1 MKFILSAATSLFCY
15 AVIFAQSLP
24 SQWTK
29 HSDSHIMSA
38 GENTSEGLYDESTLE
53 EIRLYFPQSN
63 YWSLLTTN
71 YNTKTDIPCNLK
83 YKNTQLDSV
92 GIRFKGQTSY
102 FMNQSQKKSFNI
114 STDAFKDDQKLA
126 GYKTLNLNNAW
137 QDPSFMREVLYYHL
151 IRPYTPSAKA
161 NFVRLYIND
170 QDWGVYLNVQQLN
183 KDFLE
188 EWHENN
194 DGINMRADVPDGSST
209 GPGGMGGPQWGDG
222 TAALNYLGEDTTK
235 YQKYYT
241 LKSSDVSTTV
251 WQELKDAC
259 AILNNS
265 GSDLVNVAPTAFDI
279 DKILWHLAV
288 ENVFVD
294 DDSYI
299 YKGKMDYYLY
309 KDAVTGR
316 WSTYDYDANSTFG
329 ADRVTWSP
337 FYNANK
343 VNYPLLN
350 KILAIP
356 TFRQRYL
363 AHIRTLVT
371 DVLDE
376 TKVNAI
382 IDQYNTL
389 IQSAVFADTKKVT
402 TNAAYTAEITVLKN
416 FIKNRKTSLLSNAEV
431 KAASPT
437 IANAPYT
444 VDGEEWA
451 NVTSENE
458 VVITSQVSFNAG
470 LSSVVLHYGIG
481 FSGVFTS
488 LPMYDD
494 GSHGDLNANDGIYS
508 VTLPGFST
516 GSLVKYYI
524 EAIGA
529 DTAGSTTYFPSGAE
543 HKFLYFDV
551 APKVLSEKTVVI
563 NEFMASNNG
572 SVLDEAG
579 DAEDWIELYNT
590 TDNVIDMSGYF
601 ISDNP
606 ANLAK
611 FQLPAGTVIAPN
623 GYLIIWADEEQ
634 EKGPLH
640 VNFKLSA
647 GGEYIFLLDASSN
660 ILDSIA
666 FGAQTTDKTSAR
678 IPNGTGPFVIG
689 NHTFNANNEGTSY
702 TVDTYEQTFVIRP
715 NPAHSTIYVSNP
727 NESLQVMDL
736 NGRVVMNIAAT
747 EGDYVDISQL
757 PEAMYIIR
765 GKSVAQKLVIV
776 K

>member
-1 MKFILSAATSLFCY
+1 MKFILSLTTLLLFHV
-15 AVIFAQSLP
+15 AISAQSLP

-29 HSDSHIMSA
+29 HSETHIMSA
-38 GENTSEGLYDESTLE
+38 GENILDGLYDESTLE

-71 YNTKTDIPCNLK
+71 YNTKTDISCNLK

-92 GIRFKGQTSY
+92 GVRFKGQTSY

-114 STDAFKDDQKLA
+114 TLDAFKDGQKLA

-137 QDPSFMREVLYYHL
+137 QDPSFMREILYYHL

-161 NFVRLYIND
+161 NFIRLYIND

-209 GPGGMGGPQWGDG
+209 GPGGPGGMWGDG

-241 LKSSDVSTTV
+241 LKSSDASNTV
-251 WQELKDAC
+251 WKELKDAC

-279 DKILWHLAV
+279 DKILWHLAI

-309 KDAVTGR
+309 KDAVSGR

-329 ADRVTWSP
+329 AERVTWSP
-337 FYNANK
+337 FYNENK
-343 VNYPLLN
+343 VAYPLLN

-356 TFRQRYL
+356 AFRQRYL
-363 AHIRTLVT
+363 AHMRTLIA
-371 DVLDE
+371 DVLNE
-376 TKVNAI
+376 TKVNGI
-382 IDQYNTL
+382 IDQYNAL
-389 IQSAVFADTKKVT
+389 IQSAVFADTKKAT
-402 TNAAYTAEITVLKN
+402 SNAQYTAELTVLKN
-416 FIKNRKTSLLSNAEV
+416 FIKNRKTNLLANAEV
-431 KAASPT
+431 KAASPA

-444 VDGEEWA
+444 VNGVQWA
-451 NVTSENE
+451 NVTNENE
-458 VVITSQVSFNAG
+458 VVITSQVSFG
-470 LSSVVLHYGIG
+470 GGISSVVLQYGIG

-494 GSHGDLNANDGIYS
+494 GSHGDLSANDGIYS
-508 VTLPGFST
+508 ATLPSFNAGD
-516 GSLVKYYI
+516 LVKYYI

-529 DTAGSTTYFPSGAE
+529 DTAGSRSYFPSGAE
-543 HKFLYFDV
+543 HKFFYFEV
-551 APKVLSEKTVVI
+551 MPKVLSEKTVVI
-563 NEFMASNNG
+563 NEFMASNDG
-572 SVLDEAG
+572 IILDEAG
-579 DAEDWIELYNT
+579 EAADWIELYNT
-590 TDNVIDMSGYF
+590 TNDEIDMSGFF

-611 FQLPAGTVIAPN
+611 FQLPAGTVIAPK
-623 GYLIIWADEEQ
+623 GFLIIWADEDQEQ
-634 EKGPLH
+634 GPLH

-647 GGEYIFLLDASSN
+647 SGETIFLLNASSN

-666 FGAQTTDKTSAR
+666 YGTQTIDKSAAR

-689 NHTFNANNEGTSY
+689 NHTFNANNDGTSY
-702 TVDTYEQTFVIRP
+702 TIDSYKQTFVVRP
-715 NPAHSTIYVSNP
+715 NPANNTIFVSNP
-727 NESLQVMDL
+727 DESLQVMDL
-736 NGRVVMNIAAT
+736 NGRIVMSIAT
-747 EGDYVDISQL
+747 SDGDQIDISHL